1 MTEADEGSAQQQRL
15 RPWLAVG
22 VGVFCIG
29 WGGNQ
34 FTPLLIAYR
43 QHCGYSRVDVDVL
56 LGAYVIGLVP
66 GLLLAS
72 ALSDRYGR
80 RRLMTVGLVG
90 SALGSAA
97 LATGRAWGF
106 SALFGGRDRDGRR
119 LGVDR

>member
-1 MTEADEGSAQQQRL
+1 MA
-15 RPWLAVG
+15 

-43 QHCGYSRVDVDVL
+43 QQAGYSRVDVDVL

-72 ALSDRYGR
+72 VLSEPIWPPPAD
-80 RRLMTVGLVG
+80 
-90 SALGSAA
+90 
-97 LATGRAWGF
+97 
-106 SALFGGRDRDGRR
+106 DGRHGQFR
-119 LGVDR
+119 TGKCSAGHR